1 MWHLSAKATSAAS
14 AMHRAELSRRHLLL
28 TAAAAALPAAGCDRA
43 LSWLSD
49 SLDGGVPASFEPASG
64 GEVDAIDHL
73 LSRTSFGPR
82 PGDRERVAR
91 MGRQAYIDEQLD
103 PSAIDDRACA
113 IRSDAIDVVH
123 LDAGLFELPSD
134 QIEAQ
139 LARHA
144 LVRAVYSRRQLEEV
158 MVELWHDHFHVAIGK
173 SLCQKLLPAYDRD
186 VIRKHA
192 LGSFRE
198 LLGATAKSAA
208 MLVYLDGRENRHA
221 SDGQRANENYARE
234 LFELHTLGV
243 HGGYTQ
249 ADVMEAARCLTGFIV
264 KEEWAPGQVEL
275 VAERHDDG
283 DKRVLGETIAS
294 GGGAADIERLLDI
307 VAAHPSTATHVAHKL
322 VATFVDDEPPLE
334 AVEHAAATFRSTN
347 GDIRAVVKSVLG
359 WSGFDAHTRSKIKR
373 PFRFVASALR
383 ALGADTHAKGELVAW
398 LARMGHAPYAWPT
411 PDGYPAPGEAWL
423 STLMLRFRFAFA
435 LAEGRIE
442 ATRIDVDRLL
452 SSVGGDEPLER
463 LVAHALGRGLRA
475 QERQLLAESRPRALA
490 LALASPAFQ
499 RF

>member
-1 MWHLSAKATSAAS
+1 
-14 AMHRAELSRRHLLL
+14 
-28 TAAAAALPAAGCDRA
+28 
-43 LSWLSD
+43 
-49 SLDGGVPASFEPASG
+49 
-64 GEVDAIDHL
+64 
-73 LSRTSFGPR
+73 
-82 PGDRERVAR
+82 
-91 MGRQAYIDEQLD
+91 
-103 PSAIDDRACA
+103 
-113 IRSDAIDVVH
+113 
-123 LDAGLFELPSD
+123 
-134 QIEAQ
+134 
-139 LARHA
+139 
-144 LVRAVYSRRQLEEV
+144 
-158 MVELWHDHFHVAIGK
+158 
-173 SLCQKLLPAYDRD
+173 
-186 VIRKHA
+186 
-192 LGSFRE
+192 
-198 LLGATAKSAA
+198 
-208 MLVYLDGRENRHA
+208 
-221 SDGQRANENYARE
+221 
-234 LFELHTLGV
+234 V

-411 PDGYPAPGEAWL
+411 PDGCRSGETWL
-423 STLMLRFRFAFA
+423 STLMLRFRFASPWPRPHRSHSHRCRPLALRSGATSRSNASLHTRSGAACAHKNVNCSPRAPARTCAGAEALLPEVLMPAALVVIFLRGGADGLALVPPYADPILAELRPTIASALPDDTRVAAPDRVVDIDGRFGLHPA
-435 LAEGRIE
+435 LAPLSPLIGAGELAIVHATGSDDDTRSHFE
-442 ATRIDVDRLL
+442 AQDRMERAGITA
-452 SSVGGDEPLER
+452 SSSAGLPRPPPREPAWARRRSAGGALVRGHLAGER
-463 LVAHALGRGLRA
+463 ARA
-475 QERQLLAESRPRALA
+475 QRHCARQPARA
-490 LALASPAFQ
+490 
-499 RF
+499 RG